1 MYNKYLMELEDQ
13 YPELFE
19 KYRKRYIEEGIEE
32 GIKEGIKR
40 SRIDIAK
47 KMLSFGADMALI
59 EECTELS
66 KDELLSLKES
76 L

>member
-19 KYRKRYIEEGIEE
+19 KYRNRYIEEGI
-32 GIKEGIKR
+32 KKN
-40 SRIDIAK
+40 RIDTAK
-47 KMLSFGADMALI
+47 NLLSLGADMSLI
-59 EECTELS
+59 EKATGFSEE
-66 KDELLSLKES
+66 ELLSLKES